1 MKFRLIPRG
10 NPSDPSAPKKLY
22 AIAVTNGKITENSLA
37 KDIATQSSLTRGDV
51 GNVITNI
58 IDTIPKY
65 LLMGK
70 SVSLGELGTLRLS
83 FSSEGVSEESEF
95 NVGMIK
101 GIKVVFIPS
110 VALKEAIANLKFE
123 KE

>member
-10 NPSDPSAPKKLY
+10 NPGDPSAPKKLY
-22 AIAVTNGKITENSLA
+22 AIAVTDGKITETSLA
-37 KDIATQSSLTRGDV
+37 KDIAAQSSLTRGDV

-83 FSSEGVSEESEF
+83 FSSEGVNEESEF

-101 GIKVVFIPS
+101 GIKVVFTPS

-123 KE
+123 RD